1 MATTTII
8 IIIAAYIIG
17 LVVTLFIVKK
27 WTNPLVEKLFAVFF
41 WPCTWILCFIHWI
54 HMKLVK

>member
-17 LVVTLFIVKK
+17 LVVTLFIVKEC
-27 WTNPLVEKLFAVFF
+27 TNPLIEKIFAVVF
-41 WPCTWILCFIHWI
+41 WPCTLILAGIHWI

>member
-1 MATTTII
+1 MATTII
-8 IIIAAYIIG
+8 ILAYIIG
-17 LVVTLFIVKK
+17 LVITLFIVKK
-27 WTNPLVEKLFAVFF
+27 WTNPLIEKIFAVIF